1 MNTGYS
7 GDQCQISV
15 CDNEICNANSNMSG
29 TCTIENGAAV
39 CQCNGVYAGA
49 DCSVDACTD
58 SGAPCVQGTCTAQ
71 SSGNGFYCDCNS
83 GYIGTDCSRQEC
95 SGHGSKNN
103 GACECESG
111 FAGHHCDVLK
121 IVCENDG
128 VWMAPNDCTC
138 VGDFTGE
145 RCEIVK
151 VDCGTNGSWEP
162 PNGCDC
168 DDGFTG
174 DIELFGKKVEERE
187 KT

>member
-1 MNTGYS
+1 
-7 GDQCQISV
+7 
-15 CDNEICNANSNMSG
+15 MSHS
-29 TCTIENGAAV
+29 
-39 CQCNGVYAGA
+39 GVYAGA

-151 VDCGTNGSWEP
+151 VDCGTNGSWEL